1 MVIIPHSRLI
11 KGIGCQGGVAR
22 GVKKLLGFIDGELKD
37 FDPTWVKLR
46 FVKDVPSEVLLSSTF
61 IGDEEARAS
70 GEAYLFTD
78 GRRYQAGRLEDG
90 YTRIVRYRIRDAS
103 WAVVVREER
112 INVGDLCEYPVMEIT
127 IYGDREVMKKIE
139 DVLKEH
145 KCEYTILSG

>member
-1 MVIIPHSRLI
+1 M
-11 KGIGCQGGVAR
+11 AR
-22 GVKKLLGFIDGELKD
+22 GVKKLLEFIGGELKD
-37 FDPTWVKLR
+37 FDPTWVKLK
-46 FVKDVPSEVLLSSTF
+46 FIKDVPSEVLLSSTF

-78 GRRYQAGRLEDG
+78 GRRYRVGKLEDEN
-90 YTRIVRYRIRDAS
+90 TRLVRYRIRNAS

-139 DVLKEH
+139 DVLKEY
-145 KCEYTILSG
+145 KCEYTIMSN